1 MSGFAVAAEAH
12 LPEIGALARLHHHPS
27 GGAVLTLRG
36 GDLHALSL
44 GIRTPLPDDSGIAHV
59 LEHCVLQGSRRFPLR
74 RGFAALLDGAL
85 HGHLNAATLPGLTVY
100 EIACAHDREFDRLAD
115 IWLDAA
121 FDPLLRADAFAREG
135 WRLAL
140 DPPRLT
146 GVVLN
151 EMLGHRAT
159 PRALGDAIRSALFP
173 GAAQGF
179 DPGGDPARLPDLGL
193 AAMRRYHARHYRA
206 AATLAVIAGPDP
218 EARLPMLA
226 RAFDAAPGRVPPAP
240 ATPSRW
246 TEPRRRIAAGGPA
259 PAAIAWWLRG
269 ATGAEAALLAE
280 TLLGTS
286 TSPLRRALADAGF
299 AAEPLLEPIDFEADQ
314 PVLRIALP
322 DIAPDRVAA
331 FEACLLAAIAR
342 LSRGLDLG
350 DLHAARTRFVL
361 RHGLAEDTHRPAPLL
376 RGLAA
381 LRGWRDGGDPI
392 AALRQVGC
400 ADPARLAALLAT
412 ALRDNPHRVT
422 LTYEATDP
430 SPALAA
436 RAQAMAA
443 DPAARRRARRRAA
456 TMDRP
461 ERPGARAALGAPT
474 CADWPRDAP
483 ERPAHLIRIG
493 PAEALSMPRE
503 GGLVQLDLGFDLA
516 QLTASDLP
524 LAGLLA
530 EALRHAAPLGITAET
545 RAAPRPNGGPV
556 AQFWLRGTAPVADAP
571 ELVAALLA
579 LRTSPLPDPAPLA
592 AARAARHL
600 AHLTGQGHEAADLM
614 LRAQMGAAGATEAAL
629 TAPVSADA
637 TRLAALRDQLL
648 GTRPFCALSGP
659 AATLDALHD
668 ALARTVA
675 EGAPPSPARPAPPCL
690 GPVRLALPVAAATV
704 ARGLDLGPQ
713 PGSVAAA
720 AQRLA
725 TGWLWPNV
733 RDRIG
738 AYGAQARLDPVTGH
752 LRLISIRDPGIEA
765 TLAVFAEAP
774 DWLDR
779 AEGIERGIVPALAM
793 LDRPLPWREEI
804 ISRAMAHLAGDFAA
818 PRRRVELIAAGAR
831 ALPELA
837 AAMRAAAH
845 QPHLVVI
852 APG

>member
-1 MSGFAVAAEAH
+1 VSGFAVADEAH

-27 GGAVLTLRG
+27 GGAALTLSG

-85 HGHLNAATLPGLTVY
+85 HGHLNAATLTGLTVY
-100 EIACAHDREFDRLAD
+100 EIACAHGREFDRLAE

-121 FDPLLRADAFAREG
+121 FHPLLRADAFAREG

-159 PRALGDAIRSALFP
+159 PRALGDAIRAALFP

-179 DPGGDPARLPDLGL
+179 APGGDPARLPDLTL

-206 AATLAVIAGPDP
+206 GGALAVIAGPEP
-218 EARLPMLA
+218 ETRLPLLA
-226 RAFDAAPGRVPPAP
+226 RAFDAAPGPVPPAP
-240 ATPSRW
+240 AIPSRW

-299 AAEPLLEPIDFEADQ
+299 AAEPLLEPIDFEADP

-350 DLHAARTRFVL
+350 DLHAARTRLAL
-361 RHGLAEDTHRPAPLL
+361 RHGLAEDPHRPAPLL

-400 ADPARLAALLAT
+400 ADPSRLAALLAT

-422 LTYEATDP
+422 LTYEAIDP

-436 RAQAMAA
+436 RANAMAA
-443 DPAARRRARRRAA
+443 DKAALRHARRLAA
-456 TMDRP
+456 VMDRP
-461 ERPGARAALGAPT
+461 ERPGALAALGAPART
-474 CADWPRDAP
+474 DWPQVASRSKAQ
-483 ERPAHLIRIG
+483 LIRIG
-493 PAEALSMPRE
+493 PGEALSMPRE
-503 GGLVQLDLGFDLA
+503 GALVQIDLGFDLA
-516 QLTASDLP
+516 PLPGCDLP

-530 EALRHAAPLGITAET
+530 EALRYAVPPGISAET
-545 RAAPRPNGGPV
+545 RVAPRPDGG
-556 AQFWLRGTAPVADAP
+556 AAARLWIRGTAPGAEAVA
-571 ELVAALLA
+571 LITALLSHG
-579 LRTSPLPDPAPLA
+579 TTPLPDPAPLVA
-592 AARAARHL
+592 VRAARHHAL
-600 AHLTGQGHEAADLM
+600 LSGQGHEAADLM
-614 LRAQMGAAGATEAAL
+614 LRAQMGAAGATQAAL
-629 TAPVSADA
+629 FAPAPADPE
-637 TRLAALRDQLL
+637 RLAALRERLF

-659 AATLDALHD
+659 AATMDTLRAP
-668 ALARTVA
+668 LARVLA
-675 EGAPPSPARPAPPCL
+675 GLVPPGPAQPAALCT
-690 GPVRLALPVAAATV
+690 GPVRLSLPVAAGTV
-704 ARGLDLGPQ
+704 ARGLNLGPQ
-713 PGSVAAA
+713 PGAAA
-720 AQRLA
+720 AAVRRLA
-725 TGWLWPNV
+725 TGWLWPCI

-752 LRLISIRDPGIEA
+752 LRLISIRDPGIA
-765 TLAVFAEAP
+765 PTLAVFAEAP
-774 DWLDR
+774 AWLDR

-804 ISRAMAHLAGDFAA
+804 ISRAMAHLAGDLAA

-831 ALPELA
+831 ALPDLA

>member
-1 MSGFAVAAEAH
+1 MSGFATAAEAH
-12 LPEIGALARLHHHPS
+12 LPEIGALARLHHHPG
-27 GGAVLTLRG
+27 GGAALTLQG

-100 EIACAHDREFDRLAD
+100 EIACAHDREFDRLAE

-121 FDPLLRADAFAREG
+121 FRPLLRADAFAREG

-159 PRALGDAIRSALFP
+159 PRAFGDAIRAALFP

-179 DPGGDPARLPDLGL
+179 DPGGDPAWLPDLTL

-206 AATLAVIAGPDP
+206 GGTLAVIAGPEP
-218 EARLPMLA
+218 EARLPLLA
-226 RAFDAAPGRVPPAP
+226 RAFDTAPGPTPPAP
-240 ATPSRW
+240 APPRRW
-246 TEPRRRIAAGGPA
+246 HAPRRRVAAHGPA
-259 PAAIAWWLRG
+259 PAALAGWLRG
-269 ATGAEAALLAE
+269 ATAAEAALLAE
-280 TLLGTS
+280 TLLGTPAA
-286 TSPLRRALADAGF
+286 PLRRALTDAGF
-299 AAEPLLEPIDFEADQ
+299 PAEPLLDPMDPEIDP

-322 DIAPDRVAA
+322 AIAPDRVAA
-331 FEACLLAAIAR
+331 FEACLLAAIER
-342 LSRGLDLG
+342 LSRGLDP
-350 DLHAARTRFVL
+350 DEVRAARARLAL
-361 RHGLAEDTHRPAPLL
+361 RHGLAEDPRRPAPLL

-392 AALRQVGC
+392 GALRLGDAS
-400 ADPARLAALLAT
+400 ADPARLAALVAT
-412 ALRDNPHRVT
+412 ELRDNPHRVT
-422 LTYEATDP
+422 LTREAATPD
-430 SPALAA
+430 LAA
-436 RAQAMAA
+436 RARAMAA
-443 DPAARRRARRRAA
+443 DPVIRRRARRLAA

-461 ERPGARAALGAPT
+461 ERPGARAALGAPAR
-474 CADWPRDAP
+474 ADWPRDAP
-483 ERPAHLIRIG
+483 ERPARLVRIG
-493 PAEALSMPRE
+493 PAEALSMPRDS
-503 GGLVQLDLGFDLA
+503 GLVQLDLGFDLA
-516 QLTASDLP
+516 QLPAADLP

-530 EALRHAAPLGITAET
+530 EALRHAAPPGITAET
-545 RAAPRPNGGPV
+545 RAAPRPDGGV
-556 AQFWLRGTAPVADAP
+556 AARLWLRGTAPVAEAR

-579 LRTSPLPDPAPLA
+579 RGTTPLPDPAPLA
-592 AARAARHL
+592 ASRAARHH
-600 AHLTGQGHEAADLM
+600 AQLTGQGHEAADLM

-629 TAPVSADA
+629 EAPVSADA
-637 TRLAALRDQLL
+637 GRLAALRDRLL

-659 AATLDALHD
+659 AVTLDALHD

-725 TGWLWPNV
+725 TGWLWPHV

-752 LRLISIRDPGIEA
+752 LRLISIRDPGIQA

-774 DWLDR
+774 EWLDR

-793 LDRPLPWREEI
+793 LDRPLLWRKEL
-804 ISRAMAHLAGDFAA
+804 ISHAMAHLAGDIAG
-818 PRRRVELIAAGAR
+818 PRRRAELIAAGAR
-831 ALPELA
+831 ALPDLA